1 MYEKV
6 IDDSALDINETE
18 IYKNHERLTSLE
30 NENYKICHLNKGAY
44 VSDSSLVIFFLLLM
58 GVSVGF
64 LHKAVLICYHKY
76 QGNAYHGVKHLYK
89 LATTIVILGFTFWTD
104 IQDLKT
110 SLSLAS
116 LSSSGFLTR

>member
-1 MYEKV
+1 MIENCD
-6 IDDSALDINETE
+6 IDS
-18 IYKNHERLTSLE
+18 K
-30 NENYKICHLNKGAY
+30 
-44 VSDSSLVIFFLLLM
+44 LVVAIHFSHFDPGHTTLLR
-58 GVSVGF
+58 
-64 LHKAVLICYHKY
+64 KAVLICYHKY